1 MIVNE
6 EVKVLLS
13 EKQIQNRIA
22 EIAEQITQDYQCKSP
37 ICIGVL
43 KGAFIFMADLV
54 RKIDLPLRT
63 DFLTVSSYG
72 DMTKSSGIV
81 RMISDLSK
89 PVEDEDLIIIED
101 IVDTG
106 RTLHYLIENLK
117 TRSPKSIKTCAL
129 LHKPELKEVDVKIDY
144 VGFTIPNHFVIG
156 YGLDAAQ
163 KYRNLHYIGYF
174 PNPKPKSA

>member
-13 EKQIQNRIA
+13 QKQIHERI
-22 EIAEQITQDYQCKSP
+22 EQIAAQITQDYHGRSP

-72 DMTKSSGIV
+72 DTTKSSGIV
-81 RMISDLSK
+81 RMLSDLSK

-106 RTLHYLIENLK
+106 RTLHYLIENLR
-117 TRSPKSIKTCAL
+117 TRNPRSIRTCAL
-129 LHKPELKEVDVKIDY
+129 LHKPELKEVDVQIDY
-144 VGFTIPNHFVIG
+144 IGFTIPNHFVIG

-163 KYRNLHYIGYF
+163 KYRNLDYIGYF
-174 PNPKPKSA
+174 PNPKPKTI